1 MTRSRTLSE
10 PAVVGRHRNYKNG
23 VQQSNFAD
31 TTMSEFSSTMVDVVT
46 PDYRGKSARGEIVNN
61 PCSMTVTRRTTTG
74 SGSVTQRQIASP
86 HDVWVATGAGTIT
99 GYYQKYGGGLPTY
112 TEAPLPDLAAMSL
125 MVKQQC
131 LANVDS
137 TPFSFAEDLAE
148 IRETIRFL
156 RDPLATIRKLSVNY
170 KKAVS
175 RVRQIRSLRSKIR
188 YPGQLAKDLAAVWLE
203 QRFAVQPIFRSVVK
217 LMEAYETEKV
227 YRPERRISRSHW
239 IAPSKSDSRIV
250 SKTTAG
256 RTFTYKC
263 SAISSGSVRA
273 GILYEVENPVVN
285 LQYKY
290 GLRFKDIPTTFW
302 AVMPLSFM
310 VDRFYHISNFFSG
323 VSNLLDPNVKILG
336 AWVVSKRERLQS
348 IGVRSISESGYT
360 STIVPDDIV
369 DKSFFYSREVWEP
382 SLEDAIPTLNLK
394 GLVDSS
400 AKVTDLMALII
411 QNFKS

>member
-1 MTRSRTLSE
+1 
-10 PAVVGRHRNYKNG
+10 
-23 VQQSNFAD
+23 
-31 TTMSEFSSTMVDVVT
+31 
-46 PDYRGKSARGEIVNN
+46 
-61 PCSMTVTRRTTTG
+61 
-74 SGSVTQRQIASP
+74 
-86 HDVWVATGAGTIT
+86 
-99 GYYQKYGGGLPTY
+99 
-112 TEAPLPDLAAMSL
+112 
-125 MVKQQC
+125 
-131 LANVDS
+131 
-137 TPFSFAEDLAE
+137 
-148 IRETIRFL
+148 
-156 RDPLATIRKLSVNY
+156 
-170 KKAVS
+170 
-175 RVRQIRSLRSKIR
+175 
-188 YPGQLAKDLAAVWLE
+188 
-203 QRFAVQPIFRSVVK
+203 
-217 LMEAYETEKV
+217 MEAYETEKV

-250 SKTTAG
+250 SKTATG

-290 GLRFKDIPTTFW
+290 GLRFKVIPTTFW